1 MQDNNLYCIKA
12 VVSGLVQGV
21 GFRQTVIQIAQR
33 FELYGRV
40 KNLPNGT
47 VELSAEGDKEKVD
60 SFLKLV
66 QDRFH
71 DNITDIKVN
80 IIPSLGYV
88 DYNID
93 Y

>member
-1 MQDNNLYCIKA
+1 MPSNNLYCIKA
-12 VVSGLVQGV
+12 VVSGMVQGV
-21 GFRQTVIQIAQR
+21 GFRQTVLQIAQHL
-33 FELYGRV
+33 ELFGRV

-47 VELSAEGDKEKVD
+47 VELSAEGDKERVD

-71 DNITDIKVN
+71 NNITDIKVN
-80 IIPSLGYV
+80 IISSLGYV

>member
-1 MQDNNLYCIKA
+1 MHSNNLYCIKA
-12 VVSGLVQGV
+12 VVFGMVQGV
-21 GFRQTVIQIAQR
+21 GFRQTVLQIAQHL
-33 FELYGRV
+33 ELFGRV

-47 VELSAEGDKEKVD
+47 VELSAEGDKERVD

-71 DNITDIKVN
+71 NNITDIKVN
-80 IIPSLGYV
+80 IISSLGYV

>member
-1 MQDNNLYCIKA
+1 MHSNNLHCIKA
-12 VVSGLVQGV
+12 VVSGMVQGV
-21 GFRQTVIQIAQR
+21 GFRQTVLQIAQHL
-33 FELYGRV
+33 ELVGRV

-60 SFLKLV
+60 SFLKLI

-80 IIPSLGYV
+80 IISSLGYV
-88 DYNID
+88 YYNID

>member
-1 MQDNNLYCIKA
+1 MHSNNLYCIKA

-21 GFRQTVIQIAQR
+21 GFRQTVLQIAQH
-33 FELYGRV
+33 FELCGRV
-40 KNLPNGT
+40 KNLPNRT

-71 DNITDIKVN
+71 NNITDIKVN

>member
-1 MQDNNLYCIKA
+1 MHSNNLHCIKA
-12 VVSGLVQGV
+12 VVSGMVQGV
-21 GFRQTVIQIAQR
+21 GFRQTVLQIAQH
-33 FELYGRV
+33 LKLVGRV

-80 IIPSLGYV
+80 IISSLGYV

>member
-1 MQDNNLYCIKA
+1 MQNNNLYCIKA

-21 GFRQTVIQIAQR
+21 GFRQTVRQIAQH
-33 FELYGRV
+33 FELCGRV

-66 QDRFH
+66 QNRFH
-71 DNITDIKVN
+71 DNIIDIEVN

>member
-1 MQDNNLYCIKA
+1 MHNNNLYCIKA
-12 VVSGLVQGV
+12 VVSGMVQGV
-21 GFRQTVIQIAQR
+21 GFRQTVIQIAQH
-33 FELYGRV
+33 FELCGRV
-40 KNLPNGT
+40 KNLRNGT

-80 IIPSLGYV
+80 IISSLGYV

>member
-1 MQDNNLYCIKA
+1 MRSNNLYCIKA

-21 GFRQTVIQIAQR
+21 GFRQTVLQIAQH
-33 FELYGRV
+33 FELCGRV
-40 KNLPNGT
+40 KNLPNQT

-71 DNITDIKVN
+71 NNITDIKVN

>member
-1 MQDNNLYCIKA
+1 MHSNNLHCIKA
-12 VVSGLVQGV
+12 VVSGMVQGI
-21 GFRQTVIQIAQR
+21 GFRQTVLQIAQHL
-33 FELYGRV
+33 ELVGRV

-60 SFLKLV
+60 SFLKLI

-80 IIPSLGYV
+80 IISSLGYV

>member
-1 MQDNNLYCIKA
+1 M
-12 VVSGLVQGV
+12 VQGV
-21 GFRQTVIQIAQR
+21 GFRQTVLQIAQHL
-33 FELYGRV
+33 ELVGRV

-60 SFLKLV
+60 SVLKLV

-80 IIPSLGYV
+80 IISSLGYV

>member
-1 MQDNNLYCIKA
+1 MHNNNLHCINA

-21 GFRQTVIQIAQR
+21 GFRQTVLQIAQHL
-33 FELYGRV
+33 ELYGRV

-60 SFLKLV
+60 SFLILV
-66 QDRFH
+66 QNRFH

-80 IIPSLGYV
+80 IISSLGYV
-88 DYNID
+88 DYNIV

>member
-47 VELSAEGDKEKVD
+47 VEFSAEGDKEKVD
-60 SFLKLV
+60 SFLILV

>member
-1 MQDNNLYCIKA
+1 M
-12 VVSGLVQGV
+12 VQGV
-21 GFRQTVIQIAQR
+21 GFRQTVLQIAQHL
-33 FELYGRV
+33 ELVGRV

-60 SFLKLV
+60 SFLILV
-66 QDRFH
+66 QNRFH

-80 IIPSLGYV
+80 IISSLGYV

>member
-1 MQDNNLYCIKA
+1 MHSNNLHCIKA
-12 VVSGLVQGV
+12 VVSGMVQGV
-21 GFRQTVIQIAQR
+21 GFRQTVLQIAPHL
-33 FELYGRV
+33 ELVGRV

-80 IIPSLGYV
+80 IISSLGYV